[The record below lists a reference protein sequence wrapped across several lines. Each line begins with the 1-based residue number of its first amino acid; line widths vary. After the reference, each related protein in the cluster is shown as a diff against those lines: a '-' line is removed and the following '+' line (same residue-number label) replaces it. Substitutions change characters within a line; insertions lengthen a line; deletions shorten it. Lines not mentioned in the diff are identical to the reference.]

1 MIPVAVRQAPALVAA
16 PAASRFSRSCVH
28 LLLVSGSAGQ
38 GRPASRALPEMTMSA
53 SDNWSEGASL
63 PPGLEAAKKSCKQSA
78 QLQAK
83 SCYGTGHIDDE
94 TREIISGIRYHL
106 PFTGYDLCQTSFDR
120 LSDTEQS
127 RFERYSVI
135 PDSTPDSSASP
146 LNGDDADI
154 PGAFAAF
161 GALLSATLQP
171 GAKVFTDSETGAEVS
186 DGRRFHLPF
195 TNYDIGQRTFDR
207 LPQKEQL
214 LFEKFVL
221 RGISWNSEPILMG
234 RDGYAN

>member
-1 MIPVAVRQAPALVAA
+1 M
-16 PAASRFSRSCVH
+16 
-28 LLLVSGSAGQ
+28 
-38 GRPASRALPEMTMSA
+38 
-53 SDNWSEGASL
+53 
-63 PPGLEAAKKSCKQSA
+63 
-78 QLQAK
+78 
-83 SCYGTGHIDDE
+83 
-94 TREIISGIRYHL
+94 
-106 PFTGYDLCQTSFDR
+106 
-120 LSDTEQS
+120 
-127 RFERYSVI
+127 I
-135 PDSTPDSSASP
+135 PDSPPDSGASP

-154 PGAFAAF
+154 LPKAF
-161 GALLSATLQP
+161 GALLSAALQP

-221 RGISWNSEPILMG
+221 RGISWNSEPILMD